1 MSENSFKKFEGEKQ
15 IWNDFVDSTPY
26 STILQFWQWGE
37 LKKSEG
43 WQPHRVALLDNNEI
57 KIAAQVL
64 LKPAPLLGNYLYV
77 PYGPV
82 FNSVGELEKYL
93 PEFLTGLQSF
103 AKENN
108 CFVVEFDPLIGETVE
123 ENEAKTKTETE
134 AGTEIKVETVKSAPE
149 VLLPYLDKNVK
160 KVLLNNG
167 FQLSKRNFQ
176 PKYKLF
182 YDLTKTEDEL
192 LMLMKKNT
200 RYNVRLADKKGV
212 EVKSYNMGYEKM
224 KDKIDEY
231 YDLLLETQERAKG
244 YPIRP
249 KSTFTTLL
257 EVFKDEDNL
266 KYFEAVFENDLI
278 AANISEFTK
287 YWASSFYGA
296 SNRLHPDTK
305 APYLLRWKSVLEAKQ
320 RGCKV
325 YDFWGIIPDSGQH
338 KGYSETKLSFGGTR
352 MDTFGIFA
360 LPLSG
365 WKYQVWD
372 KLLPLRTKFG

>member
-1 MSENSFKKFEGEKQ
+1 MDLQFKEFSTTED
-15 IWNDFVDSTPY
+15 INWNNIIDSTPY

-82 FNSVGELEKYL
+82 FNSTEDLEKYL
-93 PEFLTGLQSF
+93 LEFLTGLRSF
-103 AKENN
+103 AKEKN
-108 CFVVEFDPLIGETVE
+108 CFVIEFDPLLGELIE
-123 ENEAKTKTETE
+123 ETDKP
-134 AGTEIKVETVKSAPE
+134 APE
-149 VLLPYLDKNVK
+149 VLLPYIDKDVK
-160 KVLLNNG
+160 NILLNNG
-167 FQLSKRNFQ
+167 FQISTRNFQ
-176 PKYKLF
+176 PKHKLF
-182 YDLTKTEDEL
+182 YDLTKTEEEL

-212 EVKSYNMGYEKM
+212 KINSYEMENEKM
-224 KDKIDEY
+224 KEKIEDY
-231 YDLLLETQERAKG
+231 YNLLLETRERARG
-244 YPIRP
+244 YPVRP

-257 EVFKDEDNL
+257 SVFKNKDNL

-278 AANISEFTK
+278 SANISEFTA
-287 YWASSFYGA
+287 YWSSSFYGA
-296 SNRLHPDTK
+296 SNRLHPETK
-305 APYLLRWKSVLEAKQ
+305 ASYLLRWKSVQEAKK

-325 YDFWGIIPDSGQH
+325 YDFWGVIPESSQH

-365 WKYQVWD
+365 WKYKIWD
-372 KLLPLRTKFG
+372 RLLPLRGKLF